1 MFSRLKEY
9 IPFVA
14 PIIIAL
20 GIIKQMFYYHA
31 FNIQILNFLEVGEVL
46 ILFMSDALLLLLFI
60 VPPMIMLLV
69 ADFQVTKQTTLFGE
83 SQTMLDLLFK
93 FFSLLGILL
102 FLYSAT
108 MMIVY
113 WNNYFEKTLFGL
125 VLAVSILLMYVYR
138 LSLHAANETAK
149 KILLTIVVFGFIVHQ
164 VLVNTNKE
172 ARRAYN
178 GRYIGTIIKTKDST
192 YISDPTTFYVGK
204 TKEYSFLYNKKKNSA
219 IIIPNGEIEKMVYK
233 TKLYD

>member
-9 IPFVA
+9 IPIIA

-20 GIIKQMFYYHA
+20 GIIKQIFYYHA
-31 FNIQILNFLEVGEVL
+31 FNIPILNFLEVGEVL
-46 ILFMSDALLLLLFI
+46 ILFMSDVLLLLLFI
-60 VPPMIMLLV
+60 VPSMIIFLI
-69 ADFQVTKQTTLFGE
+69 ADFQVTKQTTFFGK

-93 FFSLLGILL
+93 FFMLLGIVS
-102 FLYSAT
+102 FVYSII
-108 MMIVY
+108 MMIIY
-113 WNNYFEKTLFGL
+113 RNDYFEKTRFGL
-125 VLAVSILLMYVYR
+125 ILVFSILLMYVYR
-138 LSLHAANETAK
+138 LSLHAANETGK
-149 KILLTIVVFGFIVHQ
+149 KILLASVVFGFIVYQ

-178 GRYIGTIIKTKDST
+178 GRYIGTIIKTKDT
-192 YISDPTTFYVGK
+192 VYISDSTTFYVGK

-219 IIIPNGEIEKMVYK
+219 IIIPNGEIEKMIYK